1 MSLISKGDDEGS
13 WGDPWNVLDPDSH
26 LKIGVSAPEEPEVE
40 SGIHQPKSIS
50 TYSGLPVAVAQW
62 PLTLVG

>member
-26 LKIGVSAPEEPEVE
+26 LKIGASAPEEPEVE

-50 TYSGLPVAVAQW
+50 T
-62 PLTLVG
+62 